1 MTDDSGCGLEITSP
15 AAFSA
20 SALPFT
26 RSELNNFSSPFASE
40 ELSAASSRYKHSE
53 ELRAAAHETDRSRG
67 VTHLNFDLVQ
77 RGLGCIDSFGSLPRP
92 EYRIPADAYTFE
104 FVISPLYR

>member
-1 MTDDSGCGLEITSP
+1 M
-15 AAFSA
+15 
-20 SALPFT
+20 
-26 RSELNNFSSPFASE
+26 
-40 ELSAASSRYKHSE
+40 
-53 ELRAAAHETDRSRG
+53 
-67 VTHLNFDLVQ
+67 THLNFDLVQ